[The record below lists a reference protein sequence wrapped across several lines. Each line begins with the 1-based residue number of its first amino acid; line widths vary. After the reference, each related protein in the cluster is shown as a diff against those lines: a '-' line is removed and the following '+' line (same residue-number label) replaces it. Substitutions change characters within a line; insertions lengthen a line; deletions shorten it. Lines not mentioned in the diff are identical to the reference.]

1 MGSQRLL
8 PVSNMEPV
16 KSKKLFNFH
25 LKGTVDDDIVQTE
38 KKMFA
43 EMELESIEEMSKVYD
58 KPPAEI
64 ASFMR
69 SMVDSLECFFA
80 HPILIQ
86 GYAECDHDT
95 LEVPTDHCGNYTVV
109 SLIHT
114 PKAISRDTGRP
125 AIIYAHGGGCIAGS
139 ANIYKQYLSTMA
151 SVSGVVVFNVD
162 YRLAPET
169 LCPNNVLDF
178 YHSVKYIV
186 ANADK
191 LGIDPKRIAIAGES
205 GGGYVCAG
213 AMVKL
218 AQENESS
225 LVKLAIPIIAQ
236 ISSYCFGP
244 TRGMTKQELESNG
257 LMKAVWRVV
266 AGTDNIKEKFDDPF
280 FFPGDV
286 SDDIIAMMPP
296 TIIWEAEFDIFITE
310 NFRFANKLRSAGR
323 LLEFVV
329 IPGGKH
335 GSDLDPSKKCFQTNQ
350 EAMRVAVQE
359 YLVKSE

>member
-38 KKMFA
+38 KKMFE

-95 LEVPTDHCGNYTVV
+95 LEVPTDHYGNYNVV

-114 PKAISRDTGRP
+114 PKAISRDVGRP

-139 ANIYKQYLSTMA
+139 ANIYKQYLATMA

-178 YHSVKYIV
+178 YHSIKYIV
-186 ANADK
+186 ANAEK

-218 AQENESS
+218 AQENESH
-225 LVKLAIPIIAQ
+225 LVKLAIL
-236 ISSYCFGP
+236 SSYHDGP
-244 TRGMTKQELESNG
+244 MNGMTQHEKESNG
-257 LMKAVWRVV
+257 MMKSIWKVI
-266 AGTDNIKEKFDDPF
+266 AGTEEIEDKFDDPLL
-280 FFPGDV
+280 FPGDAN
-286 SDDIIAMMPP
+286 DDILAKMPP
-296 TIIWEAEFDIFITE
+296 TIVWESEFNLYITE
-310 NFRFANKLRSAGR
+310 NFRFANRLRSAGR
-323 LLEFVV
+323 LLEFVI
-329 IPGGKH
+329 IPGAKH
-335 GSDLDPSKKCFQTNQ
+335 GSDMDASNGCFQTRQ
-350 EAMRVAVQE
+350 EAWRLAIQE
-359 YLVKSE
+359 YLVKE